1 VTKAPEPPEAAG
13 SPPTARE
20 TGQRRLPHRA
30 DERTL
35 FGLGRTGQQRAA
47 DAITR
52 FAGSMPFVYVHIL
65 WFGVWILLN
74 EGALGPG
81 AVFDPFPYGLLTMTV
96 SLEAIFLS
104 TFVMISQN
112 RESERQNLRADL
124 DFETN
129 VRSEVWSLHI
139 GRRLGLDPA
148 VVESE
153 VQALLRQ
160 ARADLQA
167 GGEGRAAAAP
177 ASGPPGDRRA

>member
-1 VTKAPEPPEAAG
+1 MTNAPEPVETAG
-13 SPPTARE
+13 NPPSSRE
-20 TGQRRLPHRA
+20 PGQRRLPHRA

-52 FAGSMPFVYVHIL
+52 FAGSMPFVYLHLL
-65 WFGVWILLN
+65 WFLGWILLN
-74 EGALGPG
+74 EGVLGPD

-129 VRSEVWSLHI
+129 VRAEVWSVHI
-139 GRRLGLDPA
+139 GRQLGLDP
-148 VVESE
+148 VEVESE

-167 GGEGRAAAAP
+167 GGEGRAPGASV
-177 ASGPPGDRRA
+177 SGPPGHRRG